1 MPTTIS
7 SPASWLREYPF
18 QSRWLDLGGY
28 RLHYFAEGNGAP
40 LLMVHGNPTWS
51 FLWRHLARELRF
63 AYRPIAMDH
72 VGCGLSDKPRNLTYS
87 LPIHVAHLVRLI
99 DHLDLEN
106 VTLFAHD
113 WGGPIGLRA
122 LLARRERFSRIVLF
136 NTGAFPPPYIPWRI
150 RACRTPVVGKIAV
163 QGFNL
168 FARAAQTM
176 AVHEPHSISEVARR
190 GLISPYDNWQN
201 RQAIFEFVKDIPT
214 SSQHPTWK
222 YLDELERSLP
232 DLADLPVQLIWG
244 MKDWCFQPSCLDRL
258 QKHWPHAEIERID
271 DAGHWV
277 TEEAQKRVLDVVTDF
292 LNRTDPQS

>member
-1 MPTTIS
+1 MPTTVS
-7 SPASWLREYPF
+7 SPPNWTREYPF
-18 QSRWLDLGGY
+18 QSRWLDLGGF
-28 RLHYFAEGNGAP
+28 RLHYFAEGSGSP

-51 FLWRHLARELRF
+51 FLWRHLARELRYD
-63 AYRPIAMDH
+63 YRPIAVDH

-99 DHLDLEN
+99 DHLDLQN
-106 VTLFAHD
+106 ITLFAHD

-122 LLARRERFSRIVLF
+122 LMARRERFSRIVLF

-150 RACRTPVVGKIAV
+150 RACRTPVFGKLAV

-176 AVHEPHSISEVARR
+176 AVHQPHAISEIARS

-214 SSQHPTWK
+214 SNGHPTWK
-222 YLDELERSLP
+222 YLEELENALP
-232 DLADLPVQLIWG
+232 GLADMPVQLIWG
-244 MKDWCFQPSCLDRL
+244 MQDWCFQPSCLDRL
-258 QKHWPHAEIERID
+258 VQHWPHAEVERIE

-277 TEEAQKRVLDVVTDF
+277 TEEAPKRVLKVVSDF
-292 LNRTDPQS
+292 LQRTDAT